1 MDLKN
6 INRFLILLF
15 LFFILSCQTIDNF
28 RNIEEVTLSTT
39 IDEFENIETINNTII
54 IITQLKANN
63 TFRQNNFLIV
73 GYWKL

>member
-28 RNIEEVTLSTT
+28 RTAEDVTLTTT
-39 IDEFENIETINNTII
+39 IDEIENIETINNNII
-54 IITQLKANN
+54 INN
-63 TFRQNNFLIV
+63 NNDIIDNFSLPLNFFWQN
-73 GYWKL
+73 